1 MSISSP
7 SSSSHGG
14 NQSPRSTVHDFIGL
28 PTELGK
34 PQPRVELEAL
44 DIRRK
49 KIAETK
55 AQKLLEATLT
65 GNCPSQTPA
74 SPTGIYPDNDDNGYA
89 VRQRAIQAH
98 KEKKRQAKI
107 RAMTGESSENI
118 PEVRT
123 LPILLAEAGM
133 ERMATS
139 NRKNKA
145 ISPEEEV
152 ETIQD
157 YKTGLD
163 MDREK
168 EARSQALSLLKG
180 AGAVAFL

>member
-1 MSISSP
+1 
-7 SSSSHGG
+7 
-14 NQSPRSTVHDFIGL
+14 
-28 PTELGK
+28 
-34 PQPRVELEAL
+34 
-44 DIRRK
+44 
-49 KIAETK
+49 
-55 AQKLLEATLT
+55 
-65 GNCPSQTPA
+65 
-74 SPTGIYPDNDDNGYA
+74 
-89 VRQRAIQAH
+89 
-98 KEKKRQAKI
+98 
-107 RAMTGESSENI
+107 MTGESSENI